1 MDEVVRSIQSV
12 THIVQDI
19 SAASTEQTAGL
30 EQINTAVARIDE
42 TTQQNAA
49 LVEQAAAAAASMQQQ
64 SVALTDVVSI
74 FKLTAEQA
82 GPTAVRGS
90 QQAAVQYSQDTAMP
104 ALSYA

>member
-1 MDEVVRSIQSV
+1 
-12 THIVQDI
+12 
-19 SAASTEQTAGL
+19 
-30 EQINTAVARIDE
+30 
-42 TTQQNAA
+42 
-49 LVEQAAAAAASMQQQ
+49 MQQQ

-82 GPTAVRGS
+82 GPTAVRGP

>member
-1 MDEVVRSIQSV
+1 MDEVVKSIQSV
-12 THIVQDI
+12 TQIVQEI
-19 SAASTEQTAGL
+19 SAASAEQTAGL
-30 EQINTAVARIDE
+30 EQINNAVAQIDE

-82 GPTAVRGS
+82 APTAVRVQ
-90 QQAAVQYSQDTAMP
+90 QQAAVQYARDTEMP